1 MAFGRDDLQLLRTGM
16 IVEVAKT
23 PEVIREAQALRH
35 QVFCLERKL
44 FTAAPSAL
52 LDQDPFDDAAQH
64 VIIRRHSD
72 REVVAT
78 SRVVASRRGA
88 RGPALPM
95 QSYCC
100 PSLFRD
106 LPMHTVGEISRFAI
120 SKQARGADGISGPAL
135 RLLLLRGILDASQAM
150 GLTHWCALM
159 EPSLVR
165 LLAATGVQFAALGPL
180 VEAYGLRQPCVA
192 KIDAAVARGRHSH
205 PHFYEA
211 VAAGRHARA
220 A

>member
-16 IVEVAKT
+16 IVEVALT
-23 PEVIREAQALRH
+23 PEAVREAQALRH

-44 FTAAPSAL
+44 FTPAPSSL
-52 LDQDPFDDAAQH
+52 LDQDPFDDDARH
-64 VIIRRHSD
+64 IVVRRECD

-78 SRVVASRRGA
+78 SRVVASRNRANGL
-88 RGPALPM
+88 ALPM
-95 QSYCC
+95 QAYCC
-100 PSLFRD
+100 PSLFSG
-106 LPMHTVGEISRFAI
+106 LPMHSVGEISRFAI
-120 SKQARGADGISGPAL
+120 SKQARGADSLSGPAL
-135 RLLLLRGILDASQAM
+135 RLLLLRGILDASHAM

-180 VEAYGLRQPCVA
+180 VEAFGLRQPCVA
-192 KIDAAVARGRHSH
+192 KIDTAVACGRTSH
-205 PHFYEA
+205 PHYYEA
-211 VAAGRHARA
+211 VASQPRARA